1 MRELVFD
8 TETTG
13 TDPERGDRIVEIG
26 FVELIDLVPT
36 GVTFH
41 RYVNPQR
48 DVPEEV
54 VRVHGLTNAFL
65 IDKPVFGDPSVV
77 EEMLAF
83 MGDTPLVAHNAEFD
97 RRFLNGEFKR
107 LNLPEIDKSRCIDT
121 LAIARKKFPGAPAS
135 LDALCRRFNI
145 DKSAREKHGALLDSQ
160 LLAAVYL
167 ELKGGRERRL
177 SFLDPAEQN
186 PTSSPAQSGV
196 LETKTTRSV
205 KQRPTPLLPLSTK
218 DERDAHY
225 DFVLA
230 LGKEPAWKRLL
241 FREEVVAVATD

>member
-1 MRELVFD
+1 MREIVFD

-26 FVELIDLVPT
+26 FIELIDLVPT
-36 GVTFH
+36 GQYFH
-41 RYVNPQR
+41 RYINPQR
-48 DVPEEV
+48 DVPDEV

-65 IDKPVFGDPSVV
+65 ADKPLFGHPSVV

-83 MGDTPLVAHNAEFD
+83 IGDDPLVAHNAEFD
-97 RRFLNGEFKR
+97 RRFLNAEFKK
-107 LNLPEIDKSRCIDT
+107 LKLPEIEKSRCIDT

-145 DKSAREKHGALLDSQ
+145 DKSARDKHGALLDSQ

-177 SFLDPAEQN
+177 SFLDSTEKDPQT
-186 PTSSPAQSGV
+186 PSTKSGV
-196 LETKTTRSV
+196 LEASSV
-205 KQRPTPLLPLSTK
+205 KHSMQRPIPLAQKSTQE
-218 DERDAHY
+218 ERSAHH
-225 DFVLA
+225 DFVMG
-230 LGKEPAWKRLL
+230 LGKTPAWNAFLAPL
-241 FREEVVAVATD
+241 EL